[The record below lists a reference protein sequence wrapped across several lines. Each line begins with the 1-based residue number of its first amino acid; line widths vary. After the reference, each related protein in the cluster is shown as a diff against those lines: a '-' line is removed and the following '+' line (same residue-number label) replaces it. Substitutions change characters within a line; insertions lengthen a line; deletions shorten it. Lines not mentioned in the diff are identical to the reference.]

1 MFCAYQDGKLIHFT
15 LLDAS
20 GKPVGIQPVWARW
33 NYEVANVLGECSF
46 RSLCSTIP
54 QVHLQLGMLPSTQAI
69 LGYRTARL
77 LHFKPPLELKYAY
90 RLNHCLICVQ
100 SC

>member
-33 NYEVANVLGECSF
+33 NYEVANVLGECFF

-54 QVHLQLGMLPSTQAI
+54 QLLRCTCNLECCLPHRRFLAILQLGS
-69 LGYRTARL
+69 RTSS
-77 LHFKPPLELKYAY
+77 PPL
-90 RLNHCLICVQ
+90 NSSMLIG
-100 SC
+100 